1 MAIVPTPN
9 YLVGKVTAVS
19 VDGALMYATK
29 GDVNRSVNPVKVTNA
44 RSGGF
49 QEVKGGI
56 YSAKGNTECV
66 YNGDDPPTITLG
78 TEVELVWTPTG
89 GVTRTMKAFVAN
101 MGESFVV
108 DGDYIYKFDWE
119 SSGAFSL

>member
-9 YLVGKVTAVS
+9 YLVGKVVAVS
-19 VDGALMYATK
+19 VGGALMYASK

-49 QEVKGGI
+49 QEIKGGI
-56 YSAKGNTECV
+56 YSAKGNVDCV
-66 YNGDDPPTITLG
+66 YNGDDPPSITLG

-89 GVTRTMKAFVAN
+89 GVARTMKAFVAN
-101 MGESFVV
+101 MKEGFVV
-108 DGDYIYKFDWE
+108 DGEYTYSFDWE
-119 SSGAFSL
+119 SSGAFAL